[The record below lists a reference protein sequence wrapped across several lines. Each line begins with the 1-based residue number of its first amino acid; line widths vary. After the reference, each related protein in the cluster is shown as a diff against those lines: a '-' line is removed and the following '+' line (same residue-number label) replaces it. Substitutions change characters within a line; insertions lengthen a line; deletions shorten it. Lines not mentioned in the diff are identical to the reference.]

1 MIRPAMKVWH
11 EVTETLLKLTRNTD
25 EADRDET
32 IASIEKC
39 LDVREKM
46 QSQIT
51 APFTT
56 EEEVLGKKLL
66 TLEGSIQEKL
76 TIFTKQIRSDI
87 FETKSKKS
95 NMKSYVTPY
104 SNVMRDG
111 TFYDTKQ

>member
-11 EVTETLLKLTRNTD
+11 EVTETLLKLTQNTD
-25 EADRDET
+25 EANRDET

-46 QSQIT
+46 QTQIT

-56 EEEVLGKKLL
+56 EEEVLGKELL

-76 TIFTKQIRSDI
+76 TLFTKQIQSDI
-87 FETKSKKS
+87 FEAKSKQS

>member
-11 EVTETLLKLTRNTD
+11 EVTETLLKLTQNTN
-25 EADRDET
+25 ESERDET

-39 LDVREKM
+39 LGVREKM

-51 APFTT
+51 APFTA
-56 EEEVLGKKLL
+56 EEEVLGKELL
-66 TLEGSIQEKL
+66 TLESSIKEKL
-76 TIFTKQIRSDI
+76 TLFTKQIQLDI